1 MAEED
6 KEEKTEEKK
15 EEEKPK
21 EEPKKEPG
29 KTETSPLELAK
40 ILDESIKASNEQFKS
55 LIDRNEKLLADAR
68 VEGRAFAGGD
78 SEKKEETPLEYK
90 DRIMANL

>member
-21 EEPKKEPG
+21 EEPKKEPE

-40 ILDESIKASNEQFKS
+40 TLDESIKKGNEDFKD
-55 LIDRNEKLLADAR
+55 LLDRQEKMLADAR
-68 VEGRAFAGGD
+68 VEGRTFAGG
-78 SEKKEETPLEYK
+78 ETKPKEETAQEYAK
-90 DRIMANL
+90 RIYPSG